1 MEKLMQL
8 FLSFTGKSYSF
19 PYKLLS
25 LLPGTVVFLGITPF
39 VLFHISRYLSTF
51 IPLHVPIAV
60 EQVIAAIALFSSIF
74 LMNSSL
80 LVLWVDGGGTPA
92 PITPTQ
98 KLVRSGP
105 YRYCRNPIELGTGG
119 YFLFIGIWFD
129 GLLTGL
135 LCQLFGMILG
145 YGYIKLIEER
155 ELLLRFGE
163 PYKEYLAT
171 TPLFIPDFFAGGK
184 RGDND

>member
-1 MEKLMQL
+1 MDRVMRL
-8 FLSFTGKSYSF
+8 FLYFTGKSYSF
-19 PYKLLS
+19 TYKVLS
-25 LLPGTVVFLGITPF
+25 LIPGTVVFLGITPF
-39 VLFHISRYLSTF
+39 VLFHFSCYLSSF
-51 IPLHVPIAV
+51 IPFSCPVLYEHVVAAV
-60 EQVIAAIALFSSIF
+60 ALFLAIF
-74 LMNSSL
+74 LMNCSML
-80 LVLWVDGGGTPA
+80 ILWVDGKGTPA

-98 KLVRSGP
+98 KLVKTGP

-129 GLLTGL
+129 GLITGL

-163 PYKEYLAT
+163 PYKEYLAC
-171 TPLFIPDFFAGGK
+171 TPLFVPALFKK
-184 RGDND
+184 RRVKHD

>member
-8 FLSFTGKSYSF
+8 FLSFTRKSYSF
-19 PYKLLS
+19 PYKVLS
-25 LLPGTVVFLGITPF
+25 LLPGTIVFLGITPF
-39 VLFHISRYLSTF
+39 VLFRLSRYLSAF
-51 IPLHVPIAV
+51 IPLPVPLAVEHVIAV
-60 EQVIAAIALFSSIF
+60 TALFSAMF

-80 LVLWVDGGGTPA
+80 LVLWVDGKGTPA

-98 KLVRSGP
+98 KLVTTGP
-105 YRYCRNPIELGTGG
+105 YKYCRNPIELGTGG

-145 YGYIKLIEER
+145 HGYIKLIEER
-155 ELLLRFGE
+155 ELALRFGE
-163 PYKEYLAT
+163 PYKEYLAE
-171 TPLFIPDFFAGGK
+171 TPLFIPDFFARK
-184 RGDND
+184 RRTNND